1 MTPQMLNGIEIWR
14 LSRPYEDL
22 ETMVLKPIFGLVAL
36 VLGVPI
42 MLEYDVFRG
51 LVIVLEAGLKFILQ
65 DGSVKVLI
73 HPPINLAGISPSHII
88 HPHTITEPPPNFIV
102 PSTNLSPIL
111 FSPCFFH
118 THFFPSDPN
127 LLILVSSDQTTL
139 FQSSTVQSLCAT
151 AKSILS
157 FLCLLLSKGI
167 FFLVTAF
174 RPTVFRHLLMVC
186 AEIGWLVIL
195 LRVLA
200 ICTAFSALP
209 ELIKHERYGQI
220 GFY

>member
-1 MTPQMLNGIEIWR
+1 MRPFNGQDKIF
-14 LSRPYEDL
+14 LSHSCDQTLPSCHSTGGWPEVHPPGWCL
-22 ETMVLKPIFGLVAL
+22 SILPS
-36 VLGVPI
+36 
-42 MLEYDVFRG
+42 
-51 LVIVLEAGLKFILQ
+51 ILQ
-65 DGSVKVLI
+65 AY
-73 HPPINLAGISPSHII
+73 PTPSHII

-102 PSTNLSPIL
+102 PSTNLSPTL